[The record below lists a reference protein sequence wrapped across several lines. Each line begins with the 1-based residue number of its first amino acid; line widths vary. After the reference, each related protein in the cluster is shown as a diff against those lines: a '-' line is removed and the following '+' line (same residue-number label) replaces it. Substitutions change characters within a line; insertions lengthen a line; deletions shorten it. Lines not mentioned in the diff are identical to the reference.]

1 MSRPVLWLA
10 GSATAR
16 QRAAELMA
24 ALPLEMQPLTLGPA
38 GEPAPDLDLG
48 PDPDLALALE
58 ACPPA
63 LRPAALLVLEPSNPP
78 AGLAGLP
85 CPTLAWGGDCPACDA
100 VVPAA
105 PLEAAQAL
113 AQAAQ
118 EGRSW
123 PWMERVN
130 VNLPLRDLLGR
141 YGPLA
146 ATVAV
151 NPEVGID
158 HQALDAMDQAHLA
171 QAREMLRGR
180 RVSVHLPFM
189 DLSPGSPD
197 PAIVR
202 TSLARLE
209 QAASWALEL
218 GAVRAVGH
226 LGYSPDTHRDLAAF
240 CRRLAAGLAPLA
252 ARLAGGGCL
261 LVLENTFE
269 PGPEVLLAARK
280 AIMAAGGPAVG
291 FCLDVGHAYCFSAT
305 TLPAWWQALAPYL
318 GEMHLHDNDG
328 TFDQH
333 RPPGCGLVDWAFVGR
348 AIASLDQPPLLTMEP
363 HAEPDLWAFLRGLE
377 KVWGPPPLA

>member
-1 MSRPVLWLA
+1 
-10 GSATAR
+10 
-16 QRAAELMA
+16 
-24 ALPLEMQPLTLGPA
+24 
-38 GEPAPDLDLG
+38 
-48 PDPDLALALE
+48 
-58 ACPPA
+58 
-63 LRPAALLVLEPSNPP
+63 
-78 AGLAGLP
+78 
-85 CPTLAWGGDCPACDA
+85 
-100 VVPAA
+100 
-105 PLEAAQAL
+105 
-113 AQAAQ
+113 
-118 EGRSW
+118 
-123 PWMERVN
+123 
-130 VNLPLRDLLGR
+130 
-141 YGPLA
+141 
-146 ATVAV
+146 
-151 NPEVGID
+151 
-158 HQALDAMDQAHLA
+158 
-171 QAREMLRGR
+171 MLRGR

-269 PGPEVLLAARK
+269 PGPGGAPGRPEGHHGRRR
-280 AIMAAGGPAVG
+280 AGGG
-291 FCLDVGHAYCFSAT
+291 L
-305 TLPAWWQALAPYL
+305 LPGRGPRLLPSRPPPCPPGGRPWPPYL